1 MGIRD
6 TVVGAETV
14 QPGTQPHQAPFQSI
28 LSPGGLSDERRADP
42 DYFRDLHLDEIVR
55 AITAGRDQ
63 YDLVPFFRERAT
75 DVETV
80 RYRQEVFRDPERPGV
95 LAAIEMFA
103 AGMREVRAQHAL
115 AAKAYYTFERQSWVI
130 AAASTWCRTAR
141 RLRAG
146 LVAERL
152 EARGLVDLRDY
163 LDAYAASPAF
173 TELASDVQRVEE
185 AIAGVRY
192 RLRLETGKLTVS
204 RAVEEPDFGAELL
217 ATFERFKQGDGRK
230 YTFEFSVSPQLNH
243 VEAAIAERVARLFPL
258 VFASL
263 DDFCAAHAGFAD
275 PVILQFDREI
285 QFYLAYLEHIERLR
299 RGGLAFSLPE
309 VTESAGV
316 FAATGLFDLALASHL
331 TRDETSI
338 VLNDIAVEEPER
350 IVVITGPNQGG
361 KTTFARAIGQMHH
374 LAALGC
380 PVPGTDVRIGL
391 VDGIHTLFER
401 QENVEDLASKLED
414 DLRRMRAILGQLT
427 ARSLVIMNET
437 FSSTTVGDQAF
448 INRQVLAAI
457 NAVGAWCVTVTFLDE
472 LAALGASTLSMVST
486 VDPANPA
493 RRTFRIVRRDADGLA
508 YAMAVAQKHGLTYK
522 QVRAEIGA

>member
-1 MGIRD
+1 
-6 TVVGAETV
+6 
-14 QPGTQPHQAPFQSI
+14 
-28 LSPGGLSDERRADP
+28 
-42 DYFRDLHLDEIVR
+42 
-55 AITAGRDQ
+55 
-63 YDLVPFFRERAT
+63 
-75 DVETV
+75 
-80 RYRQEVFRDPERPGV
+80 
-95 LAAIEMFA
+95 
-103 AGMREVRAQHAL
+103 
-115 AAKAYYTFERQSWVI
+115 
-130 AAASTWCRTAR
+130 
-141 RLRAG
+141 
-146 LVAERL
+146 
-152 EARGLVDLRDY
+152 
-163 LDAYAASPAF
+163 
-173 TELASDVQRVEE
+173 
-185 AIAGVRY
+185 
-192 RLRLETGKLTVS
+192 
-204 RAVEEPDFGAELL
+204 
-217 ATFERFKQGDGRK
+217 
-230 YTFEFSVSPQLNH
+230 
-243 VEAAIAERVARLFPL
+243 
-258 VFASL
+258 
-263 DDFCAAHAGFAD
+263 
-275 PVILQFDREI
+275 
-285 QFYLAYLEHIERLR
+285 
-299 RGGLAFSLPE
+299 
-309 VTESAGV
+309 
-316 FAATGLFDLALASHL
+316 
-331 TRDETSI
+331 
-338 VLNDIAVEEPER
+338 
-350 IVVITGPNQGG
+350 VVITGPNQGG